1 MHKKEW
7 FSEKNYIKRRKKQM
21 ERFSIQVISVV
32 IAFAIWDLIKFGIK
46 KIIRAVKDSKNES

>member
-1 MHKKEW
+1 
-7 FSEKNYIKRRKKQM
+7 M

-46 KIIRAVKDSKNES
+46 KIMRAVKDSKNES

>member
-7 FSEKNYIKRRKKQM
+7 FSEKKLYKKEKKQM

-32 IAFAIWDLIKFGIK
+32 IAFAIWDLIKFEIK
-46 KIIRAVKDSKNES
+46 KIMRAVKDSKNES

>member
-1 MHKKEW
+1 M
-7 FSEKNYIKRRKKQM
+7 KQV
-21 ERFSIQVISVV
+21 FIQVIAVV